1 MRIVEINDI
10 ASVASEIG
18 AGLRARGDSVTLI
31 QPRLVGARL
40 HPWLKPTVSPARAIE
55 WVQLIR
61 AIRRGDYDLAHIHYV
76 YLGMLGVLG
85 RFPFILHCH
94 GTDLREATAVTRPLI
109 ARALAHADHVFYSTP
124 DLAAYV
130 LPVRPDGEFLP
141 NPVDTTLFSPAPD
154 PAGGDDV
161 YIACWIEEN
170 KGAAHLLEACRVLL
184 AERPEVRIT
193 ALARGPYIAEFA
205 QLPNVLLVE
214 PGPRRKLPA
223 LIARHKVVVGQV
235 RHGAVGMA
243 EIEAMACGRPLV
255 ARFRYGRAYPEPP
268 PIVNAE
274 DGRAI
279 AAAVLRLLDAPAER
293 LALGEETRSW
303 VERHHAREVVVARV
317 EAVAEAI
324 VAGVDPSRVTA

>member
-61 AIRRGDYDLAHIHYV
+61 AIRRGDYDLAHIHYA

>member
-1 MRIVEINDI
+1 MRIAQVNDI
-10 ASVASEIG
+10 ASVASEIT
-18 AGLRARGDSVTLI
+18 AGLRERGHEVDFL
-31 QPRLVGARL
+31 QPPLRGGGLDDRWKPFIAPLRAVEIAALAARL
-40 HPWLKPTVSPARAIE
+40 
-55 WVQLIR
+55 
-61 AIRRGDYDLAHIHYV
+61 RRGRYDLAQIHYA
-76 YLGMLGVLG
+76 YLGVLG
-85 RFPFILHCH
+85 RLAQVPYILHVH
-94 GTDLREATAVTRPLI
+94 GDDVRSIGPLRKAITKP
-109 ARALAHADHVFYSTP
+109 ALSGAAHVFYATP
-124 DLAAYV
+124 ELAR
-130 LPVRPDGEFLP
+130 PVHRYRLDAEFLP
-141 NPVDTTLFSPAPD
+141 NPVDTRLFSPAPD

-184 AERPEVRIT
+184 AERPAVRIT
-193 ALARGPYIAEFA
+193 ALARGPYIADFA
-205 QLPNVLLVE
+205 ELPNVLLIE

-268 PIVNAE
+268 PIVNAG

-279 AAAVLRLLDAPAER
+279 AAAVLQLLDAPAER

-303 VERHHAREVVVARV
+303 VESHHAREVAVARV

>member
-61 AIRRGDYDLAHIHYV
+61 AIRRGDYDLAHIHYA

-255 ARFRYGRAYPEPP
+255 ARFRYGCAYPEPP

-293 LALGEETRSW
+293 LALGEGTRSW